1 VIFEDMVEI
10 WVPVVFGAGG
20 VVLGL
25 TNYLGKVRAERE
37 LEALKSELQIH
48 AAERQMRV
56 SNLYERRA
64 ERIAD
69 LYGRMAE
76 LSPMCE
82 RYVSQLERDN
92 RQENLSEMTG
102 KLSDFCI
109 FFDTS
114 QIYFPERLCILL
126 EKTVIALKT
135 SLSGNSVDGAGDHA
149 DGVTQKEK
157 MAAFV
162 AAVTAF
168 EATIPLAQKAL
179 KDEFR
184 KMFGSSYK
192 QQLKQRGFADSP
204 CVKWL
209 CGKQLSPERCSAEQ
223 LTFVTALFTVAAR

>member
-1 VIFEDMVEI
+1 MIFEDMVEI

-25 TNYLGKVRAERE
+25 TNYLGKVRAKRE

-82 RYVSQLERDN
+82 RHVPQLERGN
-92 RQENLSEMTG
+92 RQEDLSELTG
-102 KLSDFCI
+102 KLSDFCL

-135 SLSGNSVDGAGDHA
+135 SLSGNSVDNGAGDQA
-149 DGVTQKEK
+149 DGAAQKEK

-179 KDEFR
+179 KEEFR
-184 KMFGSSYK
+184 KMFGS
-192 QQLKQRGFADSP
+192 
-204 CVKWL
+204 
-209 CGKQLSPERCSAEQ
+209 
-223 LTFVTALFTVAAR
+223 